1 MKELL
6 AVDKRSDGKL
16 SEIAKIFVRAGTA
29 LEIFLGFV
37 IVVPLTLFFAWRSHS
52 TLIEPL
58 VLTIFCVAFVW
69 LNISILRWQRSL
81 RKLGWTSRGRG
92 AFGLGPRPDD
102 PDELDIWQKGAH
114 FRYSFVAVLVSMM
127 AFGIVKWITGD

>member
-1 MKELL
+1 M
-6 AVDKRSDGKL
+6 DKRPDGKFF
-16 SEIAKIFVRAGTA
+16 EVTNVFVRAGTA
-29 LEIFLGFV
+29 LEIFLGFI
-37 IVVPLTLFFAWRSHS
+37 IVVPLTIFFAWRSHS

-58 VLTIFCVAFVW
+58 VLTLFCTAFVW

-81 RKLGWTSRGRG
+81 RRLGGTARGRG

-102 PDELDIWQKGAH
+102 ADELDIWQKGTH
-114 FRYSFVAVLVSMM
+114 FRYSFAAVLVSMM